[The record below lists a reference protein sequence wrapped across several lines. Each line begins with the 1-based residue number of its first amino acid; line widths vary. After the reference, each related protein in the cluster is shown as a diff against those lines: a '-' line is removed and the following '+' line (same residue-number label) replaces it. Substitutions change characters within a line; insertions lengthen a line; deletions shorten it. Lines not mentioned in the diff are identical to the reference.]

1 MWFLYKSDLSIYFT
15 ETIDKFSEIKKSDVI
30 FHIINQIKV
39 SRVYWAYHSITGGSF
54 INYTLK
60 STRGVSRV
68 PSDNRE
74 RIITTSDVSI
84 PVIEI
89 FIISDISI
97 PAIGI
102 FIISDTSIP
111 EI

>member
-1 MWFLYKSDLSIYFT
+1 MWFLYKSDLSVYFT
-15 ETIDKFSEIKKSDVI
+15 ETIDKFSEITKSDVI
-30 FHIINQIKV
+30 DFHIIYQIKV

-84 PVIEI
+84 PVI
-89 FIISDISI
+89 
-97 PAIGI
+97 GI

>member
-1 MWFLYKSDLSIYFT
+1 MHI
-15 ETIDKFSEIKKSDVI
+15 FSEVQKLVVCYRQFRKE
-30 FHIINQIKV
+30 V

-74 RIITTSDVSI
+74 RMDPESTTALILTRVGR
-84 PVIEI
+84 E
-89 FIISDISI
+89 
-97 PAIGI
+97 
-102 FIISDTSIP
+102 
-111 EI
+111 